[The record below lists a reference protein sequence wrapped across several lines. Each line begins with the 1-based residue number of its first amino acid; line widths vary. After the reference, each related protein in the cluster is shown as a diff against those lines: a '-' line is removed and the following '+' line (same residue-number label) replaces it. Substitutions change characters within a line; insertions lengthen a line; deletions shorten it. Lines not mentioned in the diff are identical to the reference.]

1 MQSEGLTPP
10 LPFIQEDGQ
19 ENDKEDDGVE
29 KQVKKQPGSLREKL
43 LRIILLCWVLP
54 IAIILTVAGVL
65 LRSNYERNLRS
76 QLETDAGYVLRQ
88 EELLLNAVFESSKA
102 VSYDGAVRSA
112 YRDYLQNGDRAA
124 LYRGVS
130 EYLSQTFARDERFQA
145 VFVSFWEDLKIYPY
159 VMSSGIRGYSIP
171 RNYHRSVE
179 PLLLEEMAEADTAI
193 RILVYDNEL
202 YVARNLLDSSFRP
215 YATVV
220 MLCDKSGLLDSFD
233 SIRGA
238 GGVMLLLDDLLLDE
252 SGTLRQTE
260 DPETPDGDVLCYDG
274 DLEGHRLQL
283 QVRTVSFDILAD
295 IPELRIA
302 VAAVLLLVLP
312 LLLVMILLFRRQV
325 TRPVETLLDATD
337 RLQGGE
343 RGYRI
348 EDEAKNKEFE
358 RIYRHFNAMSTE
370 LQNQFERSYR
380 EQQALQEARVKALQS
395 QINPHFL
402 NNTLEVINWEAR
414 LAGDDRVST
423 MIEALSVMLNAALG
437 RDGRSRIPLKEELSY
452 VDAYLYIISQRLGER
467 LVISREID
475 EALLELPVPRLILQ
489 PLVENAVEHDLAQ
502 RHGGALSVR
511 VYRSGDEIV
520 LESEHDGSLSSEDL
534 ESIREMLASSV
545 VDTEISGQVGLRNV
559 RQRLE
564 LLYGQA
570 GRLNIEQS
578 APERILAQVR
588 FPIES

>member
-1 MQSEGLTPP
+1 M
-10 LPFIQEDGQ
+10 
-19 ENDKEDDGVE
+19 E
-29 KQVKKQPGSLREKL
+29 KQVKKQPGSLRTKL

-54 IAIILTVAGVL
+54 IAIILTVAGIL
-65 LRSNYERNLRS
+65 LRSNYERNLRG

-112 YRDYLQNGDRAA
+112 YRDYLQHGDRTA

-130 EYLSQTFARDERFQA
+130 EYLSQTFSRDERFQA

-159 VMSSGIRGYSIP
+159 IMSSGIRGYSIP

-179 PLLLEEMAEADTAI
+179 PLLLEEMEEADTAI
-193 RILVYDNEL
+193 RILVFDNEL

-238 GGVMLLLDDLLLDE
+238 GGVMLLLDDLMLDE
-252 SGTLRQTE
+252 TGTLRQTE
-260 DPETPDGDVLCYDG
+260 PAETENGDVLCYDG
-274 DLEGHRLQL
+274 ELEGHRLQL
-283 QVRTVSFDILAD
+283 RVKTVPFDILAD

-302 VAAVLLLVLP
+302 VTAVVLLVLP

-337 RLQGGE
+337 RLQSGE
-343 RGYRI
+343 RGYQI
-348 EDEAKNKEFE
+348 ADEAKNKEFE

-370 LQNQFERSYR
+370 LKNQFERSYQ
-380 EQQALQEARVKALQS
+380 EQQALQQARVKALQS

-437 RDGRSRIPLKEELSY
+437 RDGRSRIPLKEELGY

-467 LVISREID
+467 LVINREID
-475 EALLELPVPRLILQ
+475 ETLLELPVPRLILQ

-502 RHGGALSVR
+502 RHGGTLAVR
-511 VYRSGDEIV
+511 VYRVGDEMV
-520 LESEHDGSLSSEDL
+520 LESEHDGSLSAEDL
-534 ESIREMLASSV
+534 ESIRELLASSV

-588 FPIES
+588 FPIET

>member
-1 MQSEGLTPP
+1 M
-10 LPFIQEDGQ
+10 
-19 ENDKEDDGVE
+19 E
-29 KQVKKQPGSLREKL
+29 KQMKKQPGSLRTKL

-54 IAIILTVAGVL
+54 IAIILTVAGIL
-65 LRSNYERNLRS
+65 LRSNYERNLRG

-112 YRDYLQNGDRAA
+112 YRDYLQRGDRTA

-130 EYLSQTFARDERFQA
+130 EYLSQTFSRDERFQA

-193 RILVYDNEL
+193 RILVFDNEL

-238 GGVMLLLDDLLLDE
+238 GGVMLLLDDLMLDE
-252 SGTLRQTE
+252 TGTLQQAA
-260 DPETPDGDVLCYDG
+260 PAETQNGDVLCYDG
-274 DLEGHRLQL
+274 ELEGHRLQL
-283 QVRTVSFDILAD
+283 QVKTVPFDILAD

-302 VAAVLLLVLP
+302 VTAVVLLVLP

-337 RLQGGE
+337 RLQSGE
-343 RGYRI
+343 RGYQI
-348 EDEAKNKEFE
+348 ADEAKNKEFE

-370 LQNQFERSYR
+370 LQNQFERSYQ
-380 EQQALQEARVKALQS
+380 EQQALQQARVKALQS

-437 RDGRSRIPLKEELSY
+437 RDGRSRIPLKEELGY

-467 LVISREID
+467 LVINREID
-475 EALLELPVPRLILQ
+475 ETLLELPVPRLILQ

-502 RHGGALSVR
+502 RHGGTLAAR
-511 VYRSGDEIV
+511 VYRVGDEMV
-520 LESEHDGSLSSEDL
+520 LESEHDGSLSAEDL
-534 ESIREMLASSV
+534 ESIRELLASSV

-588 FPIES
+588 FPIET

>member
-1 MQSEGLTPP
+1 M
-10 LPFIQEDGQ
+10 
-19 ENDKEDDGVE
+19 E
-29 KQVKKQPGSLREKL
+29 KQMKKQPGSLRTKL

-54 IAIILTVAGVL
+54 IAIILTVAGIL
-65 LRSNYERNLRS
+65 LRSNYERNLRG

-112 YRDYLQNGDRAA
+112 YRDYLQRGDRTA

-130 EYLSQTFARDERFQA
+130 EYLSQTFSRDERFQA

-159 VMSSGIRGYSIP
+159 IMSSGIRGYSIP

-179 PLLLEEMAEADTAI
+179 PLLLEEMAEADTTI
-193 RILVYDNEL
+193 RILVFDNEL
-202 YVARNLLDSSFRP
+202 YVARNLLDSSFHP

-238 GGVMLLLDDLLLDE
+238 GGVMLLLDDQMLDE
-252 SGTLRQTE
+252 TGTLRQTE
-260 DPETPDGDVLCYDG
+260 PAETQNGDVLCYDG
-274 DLEGHRLQL
+274 ELEGHRLQL
-283 QVRTVSFDILAD
+283 QVKTVPFDILAD

-302 VAAVLLLVLP
+302 VTAVVLLVLP

-337 RLQGGE
+337 RLQSGE
-343 RGYRI
+343 RGYQI
-348 EDEAKNKEFE
+348 ADEAKNKEFE

-370 LQNQFERSYR
+370 LQNQFERSYQ
-380 EQQALQEARVKALQS
+380 EQQALQQARVKALQS

-437 RDGRSRIPLKEELSY
+437 RDGRSRIPLKEELGY

-467 LVISREID
+467 LVINREID
-475 EALLELPVPRLILQ
+475 ETLLELPVPRLILQ

-502 RHGGALSVR
+502 RHGGTLAVR
-511 VYRSGDEIV
+511 VYRVGDEMV
-520 LESEHDGSLSSEDL
+520 LESEHDGSLSAEDL
-534 ESIREMLASSV
+534 ESIRELLASSV

-588 FPIES
+588 FPIET

>member
-1 MQSEGLTPP
+1 M
-10 LPFIQEDGQ
+10 
-19 ENDKEDDGVE
+19 E
-29 KQVKKQPGSLREKL
+29 KQVKKQPGSLRTKL

-54 IAIILTVAGVL
+54 IAIILTVAGIL
-65 LRSNYERNLRS
+65 LRSNYERNLRG

-88 EELLLNAVFESSKA
+88 EELLLNAIFESSKA

-112 YRDYLQNGDRAA
+112 YRDYLQRGDRTA

-130 EYLSQTFARDERFQA
+130 EYLSQTFSRDERFQA

-193 RILVYDNEL
+193 RILVFDNEL

-238 GGVMLLLDDLLLDE
+238 GGVMLLLDDLMLDE
-252 SGTLRQTE
+252 TGTLQQAAPAETE
-260 DPETPDGDVLCYDG
+260 NGDVLCYDG
-274 DLEGHRLQL
+274 ELEGHRLQL
-283 QVRTVSFDILAD
+283 RVKTVPFDILAD

-302 VAAVLLLVLP
+302 VTAVVLLVLP

-337 RLQGGE
+337 RLQSGE
-343 RGYRI
+343 RGYQI
-348 EDEAKNKEFE
+348 ADEAKNKEFE

-370 LQNQFERSYR
+370 LQNQFERSYQ
-380 EQQALQEARVKALQS
+380 EQQALQQARVKALQS

-437 RDGRSRIPLKEELSY
+437 RDGRSRIPLKEELGY
-452 VDAYLYIISQRLGER
+452 VAAYLYIISQRLGER
-467 LVISREID
+467 LVINREID
-475 EALLELPVPRLILQ
+475 ETLLELPVPRLILQ

-502 RHGGALSVR
+502 RHGGTLAVR
-511 VYRSGDEIV
+511 VYRVGDEMV
-520 LESEHDGSLSSEDL
+520 LESEHDGSLSAEDL
-534 ESIREMLASSV
+534 ESIRELLASSV

-570 GRLNIEQS
+570 GQLNIEQS

-588 FPIES
+588 FPIET

>member
-1 MQSEGLTPP
+1 M
-10 LPFIQEDGQ
+10 
-19 ENDKEDDGVE
+19 E
-29 KQVKKQPGSLREKL
+29 KQVKKQPGSLRTKL

-88 EELLLNAVFESSKA
+88 EELLLDAVFESSKA

-112 YRDYLQNGDRAA
+112 YRDYLQNGDRTA

-159 VMSSGIRGYSIP
+159 IMSSGIRGYSIP

-179 PLLLEEMAEADTAI
+179 PLLLEEMSEADTAI
-193 RILVYDNEL
+193 RILVYDSEL

-220 MLCDKSGLLDSFD
+220 MLCDKSGLLSSFD

-238 GGVMLLLDDLLLDE
+238 GGVTLLLDDLMLDE
-252 SGTLRQTE
+252 TGTLRQAENTE
-260 DPETPDGDVLCYDG
+260 SPDVDVLCYDG
-274 DLEGHRLQL
+274 DLDGHRLQL
-283 QVRTVSFDILAD
+283 QVKTEPFDILAD
-295 IPELRIA
+295 IPELRVA
-302 VAAVLLLVLP
+302 VTGVVLLVLP

-343 RGYRI
+343 RGYQI
-348 EDEAKNKEFE
+348 SDEAKNKEFE
-358 RIYRHFNAMSTE
+358 RIYRHFNAMSSE
-370 LQNQFERSYR
+370 LQNQFERSYL
-380 EQQALQEARVKALQS
+380 EQQALQQARVKALQS

-414 LAGDDRVST
+414 LAGDERVSE

-437 RDGRSRIPLKEELSY
+437 RDGRSRIPLREELSY

-475 EALLELPVPRLILQ
+475 EELLELPVPRLILQ

-502 RHGGALSVR
+502 HRGGALSVR
-511 VYRSGDEIV
+511 AYRVGDEMV
-520 LESEHDGSLSSEDL
+520 LETEHDGSLSREDQ
-534 ESIREMLASSV
+534 ESIREMLVSSV

-570 GRLNIEQS
+570 GRLSIEQS
-578 APERILAQVR
+578 AEERILAQVR

>member
-1 MQSEGLTPP
+1 M
-10 LPFIQEDGQ
+10 
-19 ENDKEDDGVE
+19 E
-29 KQVKKQPGSLREKL
+29 KQVKKQPGSLRTKL

-54 IAIILTVAGVL
+54 IAIILTVAGIL
-65 LRSNYERNLRS
+65 LRSNYERNLRG

-88 EELLLNAVFESSKA
+88 EELLLNAIFESSKA

-112 YRDYLQNGDRAA
+112 YRDYLQHGDRTA

-130 EYLSQTFARDERFQA
+130 EYLSQTFSRDERFQA

-159 VMSSGIRGYSIP
+159 IMSSGIRGYSIP

-193 RILVYDNEL
+193 RILVFDNEL

-238 GGVMLLLDDLLLDE
+238 GGVMLLLDDLMLDE
-252 SGTLRQTE
+252 TGTLQQAAPAETE
-260 DPETPDGDVLCYDG
+260 NGDVLCYDG
-274 DLEGHRLQL
+274 ELEGHRLQL
-283 QVRTVSFDILAD
+283 RVKTVPFDILAD

-302 VAAVLLLVLP
+302 VTAVVLLVLP

-337 RLQGGE
+337 RLQSGE
-343 RGYRI
+343 RGYQI
-348 EDEAKNKEFE
+348 ADEAKNKEFE

-370 LQNQFERSYR
+370 LQNQFERSYQ
-380 EQQALQEARVKALQS
+380 EQQALQQARVKALQS

-437 RDGRSRIPLKEELSY
+437 RDGRSRIPLKEELGY

-467 LVISREID
+467 LVINREID
-475 EALLELPVPRLILQ
+475 ETLLELPVPRLILQ

-502 RHGGALSVR
+502 RHGGTLAVR
-511 VYRSGDEIV
+511 VYRVGDEMV
-520 LESEHDGSLSSEDL
+520 LESEHDGSLSAEDL
-534 ESIREMLASSV
+534 ESIRELLASSV

-588 FPIES
+588 FPIET

>member
-1 MQSEGLTPP
+1 M
-10 LPFIQEDGQ
+10 
-19 ENDKEDDGVE
+19 E
-29 KQVKKQPGSLREKL
+29 KQVKKQPGSLRTKL

-54 IAIILTVAGVL
+54 IAIILTVAGIL
-65 LRSNYERNLRS
+65 LRSNYERNLRG

-112 YRDYLQNGDRAA
+112 YRDYLQHGDRTA

-130 EYLSQTFARDERFQA
+130 EYLSQTFSRDERFQA

-159 VMSSGIRGYSIP
+159 IMSSGIRGYSIP

-193 RILVYDNEL
+193 RILVFDNEL

-238 GGVMLLLDDLLLDE
+238 GGVMLLLDDLMLDE
-252 SGTLRQTE
+252 TGTLRQTE
-260 DPETPDGDVLCYDG
+260 PAETENGDVLCYDG
-274 DLEGHRLQL
+274 ELEGHRLQL
-283 QVRTVSFDILAD
+283 RVKTVPFDILAD

-302 VAAVLLLVLP
+302 VTAVVLLVLP

-337 RLQGGE
+337 RLQSGE
-343 RGYRI
+343 RGYQI
-348 EDEAKNKEFE
+348 ADEAKNKEFE

-370 LQNQFERSYR
+370 LQNQFERSYQ
-380 EQQALQEARVKALQS
+380 EQQALQQARVKALQS

-437 RDGRSRIPLKEELSY
+437 RDGRSRIPLKEELGY

-467 LVISREID
+467 LVINREID
-475 EALLELPVPRLILQ
+475 ETLLELPVPRLILQ

-502 RHGGALSVR
+502 RHGGTLAVR
-511 VYRSGDEIV
+511 VYRVGDEMV
-520 LESEHDGSLSSEDL
+520 LESEHDGSLSAEDL
-534 ESIREMLASSV
+534 ESIRELLASSV

-588 FPIES
+588 FPIET

>member
-1 MQSEGLTPP
+1 MQAEGRIPP
-10 LPFIQEDGQ
+10 LPFIQE
-19 ENDKEDDGVE
+19 NDQEDDGME
-29 KQVKKQPGSLREKL
+29 KQMKKQPGSLRTKL

-54 IAIILTVAGVL
+54 IAIILTVAGIL
-65 LRSNYERNLRS
+65 LRSNYERNLRG

-112 YRDYLQNGDRAA
+112 YRDYLQHGDRTA

-130 EYLSQTFARDERFQA
+130 EYLSQTFSRDERFQA

-159 VMSSGIRGYSIP
+159 IMSSGIRGYSIP

-193 RILVYDNEL
+193 RILVFDNEL
-202 YVARNLLDSSFRP
+202 YVARNLLDSSFHP

-238 GGVMLLLDDLLLDE
+238 GGVMLLLDDQMLDE
-252 SGTLRQTE
+252 TGTLRQAE
-260 DPETPDGDVLCYDG
+260 PAETQNGDVLCYDG
-274 DLEGHRLQL
+274 ELEGHCLQL
-283 QVRTVSFDILAD
+283 QVKTVPFDILAD

-302 VAAVLLLVLP
+302 VTAVVLLVLP

-337 RLQGGE
+337 RLQSGE
-343 RGYRI
+343 RGYQI
-348 EDEAKNKEFE
+348 ADEAKNKEFE

-370 LQNQFERSYR
+370 LQNQFERSYQ
-380 EQQALQEARVKALQS
+380 EQQALQQARVKALQS

-437 RDGRSRIPLKEELSY
+437 RDGRSRIPLKEELGY

-467 LVISREID
+467 LVINREID
-475 EALLELPVPRLILQ
+475 ETLLELPVPRLIMQ

-502 RHGGALSVR
+502 RHGGTLAVR
-511 VYRSGDEIV
+511 VYRAGDEMV
-520 LESEHDGSLSSEDL
+520 LESEHDGSLSAEDL
-534 ESIREMLASSV
+534 ESIRELLASSV

-588 FPIES
+588 FPIET

>member
-1 MQSEGLTPP
+1 M
-10 LPFIQEDGQ
+10 
-19 ENDKEDDGVE
+19 E
-29 KQVKKQPGSLREKL
+29 KQVKKQPGSLRTKL

-54 IAIILTVAGVL
+54 IAIILTVAGIL
-65 LRSNYERNLRS
+65 LRSNYERNLRG

-112 YRDYLQNGDRAA
+112 YRDYLQHGDRTA

-130 EYLSQTFARDERFQA
+130 EYLSQTFSRDERFQA

-159 VMSSGIRGYSIP
+159 IMSSGIRGYSIP

-179 PLLLEEMAEADTAI
+179 PLLLEEMEEADTAI
-193 RILVYDNEL
+193 RILVFDNEL

-238 GGVMLLLDDLLLDE
+238 GGVMLLLDDLMLDE
-252 SGTLRQTE
+252 TGTLQQAAPAETE
-260 DPETPDGDVLCYDG
+260 NGDVLCYDG
-274 DLEGHRLQL
+274 ELEGHRLQL
-283 QVRTVSFDILAD
+283 RVKTVPFDILAD

-302 VAAVLLLVLP
+302 VTAVVLLVLP

-337 RLQGGE
+337 RLQSGE
-343 RGYRI
+343 RGYQI
-348 EDEAKNKEFE
+348 ADEAKNKEFE

-370 LQNQFERSYR
+370 LQNQFERSYQ
-380 EQQALQEARVKALQS
+380 EQQALQQARVKALQS

-437 RDGRSRIPLKEELSY
+437 RDGRSRIPLKEELGY

-467 LVISREID
+467 LVINREID
-475 EALLELPVPRLILQ
+475 ETLLELPVPRLILQ

-502 RHGGALSVR
+502 RHGGTLAVR
-511 VYRSGDEIV
+511 VYRVGDEMV
-520 LESEHDGSLSSEDL
+520 LESEHDGSLSAEDL
-534 ESIREMLASSV
+534 ESIRELLASSV

-588 FPIES
+588 FPIET

>member
-1 MQSEGLTPP
+1 M
-10 LPFIQEDGQ
+10 
-19 ENDKEDDGVE
+19 E
-29 KQVKKQPGSLREKL
+29 KQVKRQPGSLRTKL

-88 EELLLNAVFESSKA
+88 EELFLNAVFESSKA

-112 YRDYLQNGDRAA
+112 YRGYLQSGDRTA

-130 EYLSQTFARDERFQA
+130 EYLTQTFARDERFQA

-159 VMSSGIRGYSIP
+159 IMSSGIRGYSIP

-179 PLLLEEMAEADTAI
+179 PLLLNEMAEADTAI
-193 RILVYDNEL
+193 RILEYDNEL
-202 YVARNLLDSSFRP
+202 YIARNLLDSSFRP

-220 MLCDKSGLLDSFD
+220 MLCDKSGLLNSFD

-238 GGVMLLLDDLLLDE
+238 GGVILLLDE
-252 SGTLRQTE
+252 LLLDETGTLRQAE
-260 DPETPDGDVLCYDG
+260 GAEPPKGDMLCYGG
-274 DLEGHRLQL
+274 DLDEHRLQL
-283 QVRTVSFDILAD
+283 QVETVPYDILAD

-302 VAAVLLLVLP
+302 VAAVVLLVLP

-343 RGYRI
+343 RGYQI
-348 EDEAKNKEFE
+348 SDEAKNKEFE
-358 RIYRHFNAMSTE
+358 RIYRHFNTMSAE
-370 LQNQFERSYR
+370 LQNQFERSYQ
-380 EQQALQEARVKALQS
+380 EQQALQQARVKALQS

-437 RDGRSRIPLKEELSY
+437 RDGRSRIPLREELSY

-467 LVISREID
+467 LVISQEID

-502 RHGGALSVR
+502 RHGGDLSVR
-511 VYRSGDEIV
+511 VYRSGDEMV
-520 LESEHDGSLSSEDL
+520 LESEHDGSLSAEDL
-534 ESIREMLASSV
+534 ESIRELLASSV

-570 GRLNIEQS
+570 GRLSIEQS

>member
-1 MQSEGLTPP
+1 M
-10 LPFIQEDGQ
+10 
-19 ENDKEDDGVE
+19 E
-29 KQVKKQPGSLREKL
+29 KQVKKQPGSLRTKL

-54 IAIILTVAGVL
+54 IAIILTAAGVL
-65 LRSNYERNLRS
+65 LRSNYEQNLRS

-88 EELLLNAVFESSKA
+88 EELFLDEVFESSKA

-112 YRDYLQNGDRAA
+112 YRDYLQNGDRTA

-130 EYLSQTFARDERFQA
+130 EYLSQSFSRDERFQA

-159 VMSSGIRGYSIP
+159 IMSSGIRGYSIP

-179 PLLLEEMAEADTAI
+179 PLLLEEMSEADTAI

-220 MLCDKSGLLDSFD
+220 MLCDKSGLLNSFE

-238 GGVMLLLDDLLLDE
+238 GGVTLQLDDLLLDE
-252 SGTLRQTE
+252 EGTLRQTQGA
-260 DPETPDGDVLCYDG
+260 ETPDGDVLCYDG
-274 DLEGHRLQL
+274 TLEEHRLQL
-283 QVRTVSFDILAD
+283 KVKPVPFDILSD
-295 IPELRIA
+295 IPELRLA
-302 VAAVLLLVLP
+302 VTGVVLLVLP

-343 RGYRI
+343 RGYQI
-348 EDEAKNKEFE
+348 KDEAKNKEFE

-370 LQNQFERSYR
+370 LQNQFERSYQ
-380 EQQALQEARVKALQS
+380 EQQALQQARVKALQS

-414 LAGDDRVST
+414 LAGDDRVSA

-437 RDGRSRIPLKEELSY
+437 RDGRSRIPLREELSY

-475 EALLELPVPRLILQ
+475 EALLELSVPRLILQ

-511 VYRSGDEIV
+511 AYRVGDELV
-520 LESEHDGSLSSEDL
+520 LETEHDGSLSREDQ
-534 ESIREMLASSV
+534 ENIREMLVSPV

-570 GRLNIEQS
+570 GRLSIEQS

>member
-1 MQSEGLTPP
+1 M
-10 LPFIQEDGQ
+10 
-19 ENDKEDDGVE
+19 E
-29 KQVKKQPGSLREKL
+29 KQMKKQPGSLRTKL

-54 IAIILTVAGVL
+54 IAIILTVAGIL
-65 LRSNYERNLRS
+65 LRSNYERNLRG

-112 YRDYLQNGDRAA
+112 YRDYLQHGDRTA

-130 EYLSQTFARDERFQA
+130 EYLSQTFSRDERFQA

-159 VMSSGIRGYSIP
+159 IMSSGIRGYSIP

-193 RILVYDNEL
+193 RILVFDNEL

-238 GGVMLLLDDLLLDE
+238 GGVMLLLDDLMLDE
-252 SGTLRQTE
+252 TGTLQQAVPAETE
-260 DPETPDGDVLCYDG
+260 NGDVLCYDG
-274 DLEGHRLQL
+274 ELEGHRLQL
-283 QVRTVSFDILAD
+283 RVKTVPFDILAD

-302 VAAVLLLVLP
+302 VTAVVLLVLP

-337 RLQGGE
+337 RLQSGE
-343 RGYRI
+343 RGYQI
-348 EDEAKNKEFE
+348 ADEAKNKEFE

-370 LQNQFERSYR
+370 LQNQFERSYQ
-380 EQQALQEARVKALQS
+380 EQQALQQARVKALQS

-437 RDGRSRIPLKEELSY
+437 RDGRSRIPLREELSY

-475 EALLELPVPRLILQ
+475 ETLLELSVPRLILQ

-511 VYRSGDEIV
+511 VYHVGDELV
-520 LESEHDGSLSSEDL
+520 LETEHDGSLSREDQ
-534 ESIREMLASSV
+534 ESIREMLVSSV

-570 GRLNIEQS
+570 GRLSIEQI

>member
-1 MQSEGLTPP
+1 M
-10 LPFIQEDGQ
+10 
-19 ENDKEDDGVE
+19 E
-29 KQVKKQPGSLREKL
+29 KQVKKQPGSLRTKL

-54 IAIILTVAGVL
+54 IAIILTVAGIL
-65 LRSNYERNLRS
+65 LRSNYERNLRG

-112 YRDYLQNGDRAA
+112 YRDYLQHGDRTA

-130 EYLSQTFARDERFQA
+130 EYLSQTFSRDERFQA

-159 VMSSGIRGYSIP
+159 IMSSGIRGYSIP

-193 RILVYDNEL
+193 RILVFDNEL

-238 GGVMLLLDDLLLDE
+238 GGVMLLLDDLMLDE
-252 SGTLRQTE
+252 TGTLRQAE
-260 DPETPDGDVLCYDG
+260 PAETQNGDVLCYDG
-274 DLEGHRLQL
+274 ELEGHRLQL
-283 QVRTVSFDILAD
+283 RVKTVPFDILAD

-302 VAAVLLLVLP
+302 VTAVVLLVLP

-337 RLQGGE
+337 RLQSGE
-343 RGYRI
+343 RGYQI
-348 EDEAKNKEFE
+348 ADEAKNKEFE

-370 LQNQFERSYR
+370 LKNQFERSYQ
-380 EQQALQEARVKALQS
+380 EQQALQQARVKALQS

-437 RDGRSRIPLKEELSY
+437 RDGRSRIPLKEELGY

-467 LVISREID
+467 LVINREID
-475 EALLELPVPRLILQ
+475 ETLLELPVPRLILQ

-502 RHGGALSVR
+502 RHGGTLAVR
-511 VYRSGDEIV
+511 VYRVGDEMV
-520 LESEHDGSLSSEDL
+520 LESEHDGSLSAEDL
-534 ESIREMLASSV
+534 ESIRELLASSV

-588 FPIES
+588 FPIET

>member
-1 MQSEGLTPP
+1 M
-10 LPFIQEDGQ
+10 
-19 ENDKEDDGVE
+19 E
-29 KQVKKQPGSLREKL
+29 KQMKKQPGSLRTKL

-54 IAIILTVAGVL
+54 IAIILTVAGIL
-65 LRSNYERNLRS
+65 LRSNYERNLRG

-112 YRDYLQNGDRAA
+112 YRDYLQHGDRTA

-130 EYLSQTFARDERFQA
+130 EYLSQTFSRDERFQA

-159 VMSSGIRGYSIP
+159 IMSSGIRGYSIP

-193 RILVYDNEL
+193 RILVFDNEL

-238 GGVMLLLDDLLLDE
+238 GGVMLLLDDLMLDE
-252 SGTLRQTE
+252 TGTLQQAVPAETE
-260 DPETPDGDVLCYDG
+260 NGDVLCYDG
-274 DLEGHRLQL
+274 ELEGHRLQL
-283 QVRTVSFDILAD
+283 RVKTVPFDILAD

-302 VAAVLLLVLP
+302 VTAVVLLVLP

-337 RLQGGE
+337 RLQSGE
-343 RGYRI
+343 RGYQI
-348 EDEAKNKEFE
+348 ADEAKNKEFE

-370 LQNQFERSYR
+370 LQNQFERSYQ
-380 EQQALQEARVKALQS
+380 EQQALQQARVKALQS

-437 RDGRSRIPLKEELSY
+437 RDGRSRIPLKEELGY

-467 LVISREID
+467 LVINREID
-475 EALLELPVPRLILQ
+475 ETLLELPVPRLILQ

-502 RHGGALSVR
+502 RHGGTLAVR
-511 VYRSGDEIV
+511 VYRVGDEMV
-520 LESEHDGSLSSEDL
+520 LESEHDGSLSAEDL
-534 ESIREMLASSV
+534 ESIRELLASSV

-588 FPIES
+588 FPIET

>member
-1 MQSEGLTPP
+1 M
-10 LPFIQEDGQ
+10 
-19 ENDKEDDGVE
+19 E
-29 KQVKKQPGSLREKL
+29 KQVKKQPGSLRTKL

-54 IAIILTVAGVL
+54 IAIILTVAGIL

-88 EELLLNAVFESSKA
+88 EELLLDAVFESSKA

-112 YRDYLQNGDRAA
+112 YRDYLQNGDRTA

-130 EYLSQTFARDERFQA
+130 EYLSQSFSRDERFQA

-159 VMSSGIRGYSIP
+159 IMSSGIRGYSIP

-179 PLLLEEMAEADTAI
+179 PLLLEEMSEADTAI

-220 MLCDKSGLLDSFD
+220 MLCDKSGLMNSFE

-238 GGVMLLLDDLLLDE
+238 GGVTLQLDDLLLDE
-252 SGTLRQTE
+252 EGTLRQTQGA
-260 DPETPDGDVLCYDG
+260 ETPDVDVLCYDG
-274 DLEGHRLQL
+274 TLEEHRLQL
-283 QVRTVSFDILAD
+283 KVKPVPFDILSD
-295 IPELRIA
+295 IPELRLA
-302 VAAVLLLVLP
+302 VTGVVLLVLP

-337 RLQGGE
+337 RLQSGE
-343 RGYRI
+343 RGYQI
-348 EDEAKNKEFE
+348 KDEAKNKEFE

-370 LQNQFERSYR
+370 LQNQFERSYQ
-380 EQQALQEARVKALQS
+380 EQQALQQARVKALQS

-414 LAGDDRVST
+414 LAGDDRVSA

-437 RDGRSRIPLKEELSY
+437 RDGRSRIPLREELSY

-475 EALLELPVPRLILQ
+475 ETLLELSVPRLILQ

-502 RHGGALSVR
+502 RHGDALSVR
-511 VYRSGDEIV
+511 VYRVGDELV
-520 LESEHDGSLSSEDL
+520 LETEHDGSLSREDQ
-534 ESIREMLASSV
+534 ESIREMLVSSV

-570 GRLNIEQS
+570 GRLSIEQI

>member
-1 MQSEGLTPP
+1 M
-10 LPFIQEDGQ
+10 
-19 ENDKEDDGVE
+19 E
-29 KQVKKQPGSLREKL
+29 KQVKKQPGSLRTKL

-54 IAIILTVAGVL
+54 IAIILTVAGIL

-88 EELLLNAVFESSKA
+88 EELLLDAVFESSKA

-112 YRDYLQNGDRAA
+112 YRDYLQNGDRTA

-159 VMSSGIRGYSIP
+159 IMSSGIRGYSIP

-179 PLLLEEMAEADTAI
+179 PLLLEEMSEADTAI
-193 RILVYDNEL
+193 RILVYDSEL

-220 MLCDKSGLLDSFD
+220 MLCDKSGLLSSFD

-238 GGVMLLLDDLLLDE
+238 GGVTLLLDDLMLDE
-252 SGTLRQTE
+252 AGTLRQAENTE
-260 DPETPDGDVLCYDG
+260 SPDVDVLCYDG
-274 DLEGHRLQL
+274 DLDGHRLQL
-283 QVRTVSFDILAD
+283 QVKTEPFDILAD
-295 IPELRIA
+295 IPELRVA
-302 VAAVLLLVLP
+302 VTGVVLLVLP

-343 RGYRI
+343 RGFQI
-348 EDEAKNKEFE
+348 SDEAKNKEFE
-358 RIYRHFNAMSTE
+358 RIYRHFNAMSSE
-370 LQNQFERSYR
+370 LQNQFECSYL
-380 EQQALQEARVKALQS
+380 EQQALQQARVKALQS

-414 LAGDDRVST
+414 LAGDERVSE

-437 RDGRSRIPLKEELSY
+437 RDGRSRIPLREELSY

-475 EALLELPVPRLILQ
+475 EELLELPVPRLILQ

-502 RHGGALSVR
+502 HRGGALSVR
-511 VYRSGDEIV
+511 AYRVGDEMV
-520 LESEHDGSLSSEDL
+520 LETEHDGSLSREDQ
-534 ESIREMLASSV
+534 ESIREMLVSSV

-570 GRLNIEQS
+570 GRLSIDQS
-578 APERILAQVR
+578 AEERILAQVR

>member
-1 MQSEGLTPP
+1 M
-10 LPFIQEDGQ
+10 
-19 ENDKEDDGVE
+19 E
-29 KQVKKQPGSLREKL
+29 KQVKKQPGSLRTKL

-54 IAIILTVAGVL
+54 IAIILTVAGIL
-65 LRSNYERNLRS
+65 LRSNYERNLRG

-112 YRDYLQNGDRAA
+112 YRDYLQHGDRTA

-130 EYLSQTFARDERFQA
+130 EYLSQTFSRDERFQA

-159 VMSSGIRGYSIP
+159 IMSSGIRGYSIP

-193 RILVYDNEL
+193 RILVFDNEL
-202 YVARNLLDSSFRP
+202 YVARNLLDSSFHP

-238 GGVMLLLDDLLLDE
+238 GGVMLLLDDLMLDE
-252 SGTLRQTE
+252 TGTLQQAAPAETE
-260 DPETPDGDVLCYDG
+260 NGDVLCYDG
-274 DLEGHRLQL
+274 ELEGHRLQL
-283 QVRTVSFDILAD
+283 RVKTVPFDILAD

-302 VAAVLLLVLP
+302 VTAVVLLVLP

-337 RLQGGE
+337 RLQSGE
-343 RGYRI
+343 RGYQI
-348 EDEAKNKEFE
+348 ADEAKNKEFE

-370 LQNQFERSYR
+370 LQNQFERSYQ
-380 EQQALQEARVKALQS
+380 EQQALQQARVKALQS

-437 RDGRSRIPLKEELSY
+437 RDGRSRIPLKEELGY

-467 LVISREID
+467 LVINREID
-475 EALLELPVPRLILQ
+475 ETLLELPVPRLILQ

-502 RHGGALSVR
+502 RHGGTLAVR
-511 VYRSGDEIV
+511 VYRVGDEMV
-520 LESEHDGSLSSEDL
+520 LESEHDGSLSAEDL
-534 ESIREMLASSV
+534 ESIRELLASSV

-588 FPIES
+588 FPIET

>member
-1 MQSEGLTPP
+1 M
-10 LPFIQEDGQ
+10 
-19 ENDKEDDGVE
+19 E
-29 KQVKKQPGSLREKL
+29 KQVKKQPGSLRTKL

-54 IAIILTVAGVL
+54 IAIILTVAGIL
-65 LRSNYERNLRS
+65 LRSNYERNLRG

-112 YRDYLQNGDRAA
+112 YRDYLQRGDRTA

-130 EYLSQTFARDERFQA
+130 EYLSQTFSRDERFQA

-159 VMSSGIRGYSIP
+159 IMSSGIRGYSIP

-193 RILVYDNEL
+193 RILVFDNEL
-202 YVARNLLDSSFRP
+202 YVARNLLDSSFHP

-238 GGVMLLLDDLLLDE
+238 GGVMLLLDDLMLDE
-252 SGTLRQTE
+252 TGTLQQAAPAETE
-260 DPETPDGDVLCYDG
+260 NGDVLCYDG
-274 DLEGHRLQL
+274 ELEGHRLQL
-283 QVRTVSFDILAD
+283 RVKTVPFDILAD

-302 VAAVLLLVLP
+302 VTAVVLLVLP

-337 RLQGGE
+337 RLQSGE
-343 RGYRI
+343 RGYQI
-348 EDEAKNKEFE
+348 ADEAKNKEFE

-370 LQNQFERSYR
+370 LQNQFERSYQ
-380 EQQALQEARVKALQS
+380 EQQALQQARVKALQS

-437 RDGRSRIPLKEELSY
+437 RDGRSRIPLKEELGY

-467 LVISREID
+467 LVINREID
-475 EALLELPVPRLILQ
+475 ETLLELPVPRLILQ

-502 RHGGALSVR
+502 RHGGTLAVR
-511 VYRSGDEIV
+511 VYRVGDEMV
-520 LESEHDGSLSSEDL
+520 LESEHDGSLSAEDL
-534 ESIREMLASSV
+534 ESIRELLASSV

-588 FPIES
+588 FPIET

>member
-1 MQSEGLTPP
+1 M
-10 LPFIQEDGQ
+10 
-19 ENDKEDDGVE
+19 E
-29 KQVKKQPGSLREKL
+29 KQVKKQPGSLRTKL

-54 IAIILTVAGVL
+54 IAIILTVAGIL
-65 LRSNYERNLRS
+65 LRSNYERNLRG

-112 YRDYLQNGDRAA
+112 YRDYLQHGDRTA

-130 EYLSQTFARDERFQA
+130 EYLSQTFSRDERFQA

-159 VMSSGIRGYSIP
+159 IMSSGIRGYSIP

-193 RILVYDNEL
+193 RILVFDNEL
-202 YVARNLLDSSFRP
+202 YVARNLLDSSFHP

-238 GGVMLLLDDLLLDE
+238 GGVMLLLDDLMLDE
-252 SGTLRQTE
+252 TGTLQQAAPAETE
-260 DPETPDGDVLCYDG
+260 NGDVLCYDG
-274 DLEGHRLQL
+274 ELEGHRLQL
-283 QVRTVSFDILAD
+283 RVKTVPFDILAD

-302 VAAVLLLVLP
+302 VTAVVLLVLP

-337 RLQGGE
+337 RLQSGE
-343 RGYRI
+343 RGYQI
-348 EDEAKNKEFE
+348 ADEAKNKEFE

-370 LQNQFERSYR
+370 LQNQFERSYQ
-380 EQQALQEARVKALQS
+380 EQQALQQARVKALQS

-423 MIEALSVMLNAALG
+423 MIEALSVMLKAALG
-437 RDGRSRIPLKEELSY
+437 RDGRSRIPLKEELGY

-467 LVISREID
+467 LVINREID
-475 EALLELPVPRLILQ
+475 ETLLELPVPRLILQ

-502 RHGGALSVR
+502 RHGGTLAVR
-511 VYRSGDEIV
+511 VYRVGDEMV
-520 LESEHDGSLSSEDL
+520 LESEHDGSLSAEDL
-534 ESIREMLASSV
+534 ESIRELLASSV

-588 FPIES
+588 FPIET

>member
-1 MQSEGLTPP
+1 M
-10 LPFIQEDGQ
+10 
-19 ENDKEDDGVE
+19 E
-29 KQVKKQPGSLREKL
+29 KQVKKQPGSLRTKL

-76 QLETDAGYVLRQ
+76 QLETDAGYVIRQ
-88 EELLLNAVFESSKA
+88 EELFLNAVIESSKA

-112 YRDYLQNGDRAA
+112 YRDYLQSGDRTA

-179 PLLLEEMAEADTAI
+179 PLLLEEMSEADTAI
-193 RILVYDNEL
+193 RILVYDDEL

-220 MLCDKSGLLDSFD
+220 MLCDKRSLLNSFD

-238 GGVMLLLDDLLLDE
+238 DGVMLLLDDLLLDE

-260 DPETPDGDVLCYDG
+260 PAETPDGDTLCYDG
-274 DLEGHRLQL
+274 VLEGHRLQL
-283 QVRTVSFDILAD
+283 QVKTVSFDILAD
-295 IPELRIA
+295 IPELRVA

-343 RGYRI
+343 RGYQI
-348 EDEAKNKEFE
+348 ADEAKNKEFE
-358 RIYRHFNAMSTE
+358 RIYRHFNAMSAE
-370 LQNQFERSYR
+370 LQNQFERSFQ
-380 EQQALQEARVKALQS
+380 EQQALQQARVKALQS

-437 RDGRSRIPLKEELSY
+437 RDGRSRIPLKEELGY

-467 LVISREID
+467 LVINREID
-475 EALLELPVPRLILQ
+475 ETLLELPVPRLILQ

-502 RHGGALSVR
+502 SHGGALSVR
-511 VYRSGDEIV
+511 VYREADEMV
-520 LESEHDGSLSSEDL
+520 LESEHDGSLSAEDL
-534 ESIREMLASSV
+534 ESIRELLASSV

-588 FPIES
+588 FPIEI

>member
-1 MQSEGLTPP
+1 M
-10 LPFIQEDGQ
+10 
-19 ENDKEDDGVE
+19 E
-29 KQVKKQPGSLREKL
+29 KQMKKQPGSLRTKL

-54 IAIILTVAGVL
+54 IAIILTVAGIL
-65 LRSNYERNLRS
+65 LRSNYERNLRG

-112 YRDYLQNGDRAA
+112 YRDYLQRGDRTA

-130 EYLSQTFARDERFQA
+130 EYLSQTFSRDERFQA

-159 VMSSGIRGYSIP
+159 IMSSGIRGYSIP

-193 RILVYDNEL
+193 RILVFDNEL

-238 GGVMLLLDDLLLDE
+238 GGVMLLLDDLMLDE
-252 SGTLRQTE
+252 TGTLQQAA
-260 DPETPDGDVLCYDG
+260 PAETQNGDVLCYDG
-274 DLEGHRLQL
+274 ELEGHRLQL
-283 QVRTVSFDILAD
+283 QVKTVPFDILAD

-302 VAAVLLLVLP
+302 VTAVVLLVLP

-337 RLQGGE
+337 RLQSGE
-343 RGYRI
+343 RGYQI
-348 EDEAKNKEFE
+348 TDEAKNKEFE

-370 LQNQFERSYR
+370 LQNQFERSYQ
-380 EQQALQEARVKALQS
+380 EQQALQQARVKALQS

-437 RDGRSRIPLKEELSY
+437 RDGRSRIPLKEELGY

-467 LVISREID
+467 LVINREID
-475 EALLELPVPRLILQ
+475 ETLLELPVPRLILQ

-502 RHGGALSVR
+502 RHGGTLAAR
-511 VYRSGDEIV
+511 VYRVGDEMV
-520 LESEHDGSLSSEDL
+520 LESEHDGSLSAEDL
-534 ESIREMLASSV
+534 ESIRELLASSV

-588 FPIES
+588 FPIET

>member
-1 MQSEGLTPP
+1 M
-10 LPFIQEDGQ
+10 
-19 ENDKEDDGVE
+19 E
-29 KQVKKQPGSLREKL
+29 KQVKKQPGSLRTKL

-88 EELLLNAVFESSKA
+88 EELLLDAVFESSKA

-112 YRDYLQNGDRAA
+112 YRDYLQNGDRTA

-130 EYLSQTFARDERFQA
+130 EYLSQSFSRDERFQA

-159 VMSSGIRGYSIP
+159 IMSSGIRGYSIP

-179 PLLLEEMAEADTAI
+179 PLLLEEMSEADTAI
-193 RILVYDNEL
+193 RILVYDREL

-220 MLCDKSGLLDSFD
+220 MLCDKSGLLSSFD

-238 GGVMLLLDDLLLDE
+238 GGVTLLLDDLMLDE
-252 SGTLRQTE
+252 TGTLRQAENTE
-260 DPETPDGDVLCYDG
+260 SPDVDVLCYDG
-274 DLEGHRLQL
+274 DLDGHRLQL
-283 QVRTVSFDILAD
+283 QVKTEPFDILAD
-295 IPELRIA
+295 IPELRVA
-302 VAAVLLLVLP
+302 VTGVVLLVLP

-343 RGYRI
+343 RGYQI
-348 EDEAKNKEFE
+348 SDEAKNKEFE
-358 RIYRHFNAMSTE
+358 RIYRHFNAMSSE
-370 LQNQFERSYR
+370 LQNQFERSYL
-380 EQQALQEARVKALQS
+380 EQQALQQARVKALQS

-414 LAGDDRVST
+414 LAGDERVSE

-437 RDGRSRIPLKEELSY
+437 RDGRSRIPLREELSY

-475 EALLELPVPRLILQ
+475 EELLELPVPRLILQ

-502 RHGGALSVR
+502 HRGGALSVR
-511 VYRSGDEIV
+511 AYRVGDEMV
-520 LESEHDGSLSSEDL
+520 LETEHDGSLSREDQ
-534 ESIREMLASSV
+534 ESIREMLVSSV

-570 GRLNIEQS
+570 GRLSIEQS
-578 APERILAQVR
+578 AEERILAQVR

>member
-1 MQSEGLTPP
+1 M
-10 LPFIQEDGQ
+10 
-19 ENDKEDDGVE
+19 E
-29 KQVKKQPGSLREKL
+29 KQVKKQPGSLRTKL

-54 IAIILTVAGVL
+54 IAIILTVAGIL
-65 LRSNYERNLRS
+65 LRSNYERNLRG

-112 YRDYLQNGDRAA
+112 YRDYLQHGDRTA

-130 EYLSQTFARDERFQA
+130 EYLSQTFSRDERFQA

-159 VMSSGIRGYSIP
+159 IMSSGIRGYSIP

-193 RILVYDNEL
+193 RILVFDNEL

-238 GGVMLLLDDLLLDE
+238 GGVMLLLDDLMLDE
-252 SGTLRQTE
+252 TGTLQQAAPAETE
-260 DPETPDGDVLCYDG
+260 NGDVLCYDG
-274 DLEGHRLQL
+274 ELEGHRLQL
-283 QVRTVSFDILAD
+283 RVKTVPFDILAD

-302 VAAVLLLVLP
+302 VTAVVLLVLP

-337 RLQGGE
+337 RLQSGE
-343 RGYRI
+343 RGYQI
-348 EDEAKNKEFE
+348 ADEAKNKEFE

-370 LQNQFERSYR
+370 LQNQFERSYQ
-380 EQQALQEARVKALQS
+380 EQQALQQARVKALQS

-437 RDGRSRIPLKEELSY
+437 RDGRSRIPLKEELGY

-467 LVISREID
+467 LVINREID
-475 EALLELPVPRLILQ
+475 ETLLELPVPRLILQ

-502 RHGGALSVR
+502 RHGGTLAVR
-511 VYRSGDEIV
+511 VYRVGDEMV
-520 LESEHDGSLSSEDL
+520 LESEHDGNLSAEDL
-534 ESIREMLASSV
+534 ESIRELLASSV

-588 FPIES
+588 FPIET

>member
-1 MQSEGLTPP
+1 MAE
-10 LPFIQEDGQ
+10 LPELIRD
-19 ENDKEDDGVE
+19 
-29 KQVKKQPGSLREKL
+29 LAL
-43 LRIILLCWVLP
+43 
-54 IAIILTVAGVL
+54 ILTVAGVL

-88 EELLLNAVFESSKA
+88 EELLLDAVFESSKA

-112 YRDYLQNGDRAA
+112 YRDYLQNGDRTA

-159 VMSSGIRGYSIP
+159 IMSSGIRGYSIP

-179 PLLLEEMAEADTAI
+179 PLLLEEMSEADTAI
-193 RILVYDNEL
+193 RILVYDREL

-220 MLCDKSGLLDSFD
+220 MLCDKSGLLSSFD

-238 GGVMLLLDDLLLDE
+238 GGVTLLLDDLMLDE
-252 SGTLRQTE
+252 TGTLRQAENTE
-260 DPETPDGDVLCYDG
+260 SPDVDVLCYDG
-274 DLEGHRLQL
+274 DLDGHRLQL
-283 QVRTVSFDILAD
+283 QVKTEPFDILAD
-295 IPELRIA
+295 IPELRVA
-302 VAAVLLLVLP
+302 VTGVVLLVLP

-343 RGYRI
+343 RGYQI
-348 EDEAKNKEFE
+348 SDEAKNKEFE
-358 RIYRHFNAMSTE
+358 RIYRHFNAMSSE
-370 LQNQFERSYR
+370 LQNQFERSYL
-380 EQQALQEARVKALQS
+380 EQQALQQARVKALQS

-414 LAGDDRVST
+414 LAGDERVSE

-437 RDGRSRIPLKEELSY
+437 RDGRSRIPLREELSY

-475 EALLELPVPRLILQ
+475 EELLELPVPRLILQ

-502 RHGGALSVR
+502 HRGGALSVR
-511 VYRSGDEIV
+511 AYRVGDEMV
-520 LESEHDGSLSSEDL
+520 LETEHDGSLSREDQ
-534 ESIREMLASSV
+534 ESIREMLVSSV

-570 GRLNIEQS
+570 GRLSIEQS
-578 APERILAQVR
+578 AEERILAQVR

>member
-1 MQSEGLTPP
+1 M
-10 LPFIQEDGQ
+10 
-19 ENDKEDDGVE
+19 E
-29 KQVKKQPGSLREKL
+29 KQVKKQPGSLRTKL

-54 IAIILTVAGVL
+54 IAIILTVAGIL
-65 LRSNYERNLRS
+65 LRSNYERNLRG

-112 YRDYLQNGDRAA
+112 YRDYLQHGDRTA

-130 EYLSQTFARDERFQA
+130 EYLSQSFSRDERFQA

-159 VMSSGIRGYSIP
+159 IMSSGIRGYSIP

-193 RILVYDNEL
+193 RILVFDNEL

-238 GGVMLLLDDLLLDE
+238 GGVMLLLDDLMLDE
-252 SGTLRQTE
+252 TGTLQQAAPAETE
-260 DPETPDGDVLCYDG
+260 NGDVLCYDG
-274 DLEGHRLQL
+274 ELEGHRLQL
-283 QVRTVSFDILAD
+283 RVKTVPFDILAD

-302 VAAVLLLVLP
+302 VTAVVLLVLP

-337 RLQGGE
+337 RLQSGE
-343 RGYRI
+343 RGYQI
-348 EDEAKNKEFE
+348 ADEAKNKEFE

-370 LQNQFERSYR
+370 LQNQFERSYQ
-380 EQQALQEARVKALQS
+380 EQQALQQARVKALQS

-437 RDGRSRIPLKEELSY
+437 RDGRSRIPLKEELGY

-467 LVISREID
+467 LVINQEID
-475 EALLELPVPRLILQ
+475 ETLLKLPVPRLILQ

-502 RHGGALSVR
+502 RHGGTLAVR
-511 VYRSGDEIV
+511 VYRVGDEMV
-520 LESEHDGSLSSEDL
+520 LESEHDGSLSAEDL
-534 ESIREMLASSV
+534 ESIRELLASSV

-588 FPIES
+588 FPIET

>member
-1 MQSEGLTPP
+1 M
-10 LPFIQEDGQ
+10 
-19 ENDKEDDGVE
+19 E
-29 KQVKKQPGSLREKL
+29 KQVKKQPGSLRTKL

-54 IAIILTVAGVL
+54 IAIILTVAGIL
-65 LRSNYERNLRS
+65 LRSNYERNLRG

-112 YRDYLQNGDRAA
+112 YRDYLQHGDRTA

-130 EYLSQTFARDERFQA
+130 EYLSQTFSRDERFQA

-159 VMSSGIRGYSIP
+159 IMSSGIRGYSIP

-193 RILVYDNEL
+193 RILVFDNEL

-238 GGVMLLLDDLLLDE
+238 GGVMLLLDDLMLDE
-252 SGTLRQTE
+252 TGTLQQAAPAETE
-260 DPETPDGDVLCYDG
+260 NGDVLCYDG
-274 DLEGHRLQL
+274 ELEGHRLQL
-283 QVRTVSFDILAD
+283 RVKTVPFDILAD

-302 VAAVLLLVLP
+302 VAAVVLLVLP

-337 RLQGGE
+337 RLQSGE
-343 RGYRI
+343 RGYQI
-348 EDEAKNKEFE
+348 ADEAKNKEFE

-370 LQNQFERSYR
+370 LQNQFERSYQ
-380 EQQALQEARVKALQS
+380 EQQALQQARVKAPQS

-437 RDGRSRIPLKEELSY
+437 RDGRSRIPLREELSY

-467 LVISREID
+467 LVINREID
-475 EALLELPVPRLILQ
+475 ETLLELPVPRLILQ

-502 RHGGALSVR
+502 RHGGTLAVR
-511 VYRSGDEIV
+511 VYRVGDEMV
-520 LESEHDGSLSSEDL
+520 LESEHDGSLSAEDL
-534 ESIREMLASSV
+534 ECIRELLASSV

-588 FPIES
+588 FPIET

>member
-1 MQSEGLTPP
+1 M
-10 LPFIQEDGQ
+10 
-19 ENDKEDDGVE
+19 E
-29 KQVKKQPGSLREKL
+29 KQMKKQPGSLRTKL

-54 IAIILTVAGVL
+54 IAIILTVAGIL
-65 LRSNYERNLRS
+65 LRSNYERNLRG

-112 YRDYLQNGDRAA
+112 YRDYLQHGDRTA

-130 EYLSQTFARDERFQA
+130 EYLSQTFSRDERFQA

-159 VMSSGIRGYSIP
+159 IMSSGIRGYSIP
-171 RNYHRSVE
+171 RNYHRSAE

-193 RILVYDNEL
+193 RILVFDNEL

-238 GGVMLLLDDLLLDE
+238 GGVMLLLDDLMLDE
-252 SGTLRQTE
+252 TGTLQQAAPAETE
-260 DPETPDGDVLCYDG
+260 NGDVLCYDG
-274 DLEGHRLQL
+274 ELEGHRLQL
-283 QVRTVSFDILAD
+283 RVKTVPFDILAD

-302 VAAVLLLVLP
+302 VTAVVLLVLP

-337 RLQGGE
+337 RLQSGE
-343 RGYRI
+343 RGYQI
-348 EDEAKNKEFE
+348 ADEAKNKEFE

-370 LQNQFERSYR
+370 LQNQFERSYQ
-380 EQQALQEARVKALQS
+380 EQQALQQARVKALQS

-437 RDGRSRIPLKEELSY
+437 RDGRSRIPLKEELGY

-467 LVISREID
+467 LVINREID
-475 EALLELPVPRLILQ
+475 ETLLELPVPRLILQ

-502 RHGGALSVR
+502 HRGGALSVR
-511 VYRSGDEIV
+511 AYRVGDEMV
-520 LESEHDGSLSSEDL
+520 LETEHDGSLSREDQ
-534 ESIREMLASSV
+534 ESIREMLVSSV

-570 GRLNIEQS
+570 GRLSIEQS
-578 APERILAQVR
+578 AEERILAQVR

>member
-1 MQSEGLTPP
+1 M
-10 LPFIQEDGQ
+10 
-19 ENDKEDDGVE
+19 E
-29 KQVKKQPGSLREKL
+29 KQVKKQPGSLRTKL

-54 IAIILTVAGVL
+54 IAIILTVAGIL

-88 EELLLNAVFESSKA
+88 EELLLDAVFESSKA

-112 YRDYLQNGDRAA
+112 YRDYLQNGDRTA

-159 VMSSGIRGYSIP
+159 IMSSGIRGYSIP

-179 PLLLEEMAEADTAI
+179 PLLLEEMSEADTAI
-193 RILVYDNEL
+193 RILVYDSEL

-220 MLCDKSGLLDSFD
+220 MLCDKSGLLSSFD

-238 GGVMLLLDDLLLDE
+238 GGVTLLLDDLMLDE
-252 SGTLRQTE
+252 AGTLRQAENTE
-260 DPETPDGDVLCYDG
+260 SPDVDVLCYDG
-274 DLEGHRLQL
+274 DLDGHRLQL
-283 QVRTVSFDILAD
+283 QVKTEPFDILAD
-295 IPELRIA
+295 IPELRVA
-302 VAAVLLLVLP
+302 VTGVVLLVLP

-343 RGYRI
+343 RGFQI
-348 EDEAKNKEFE
+348 SDEAKNKEFE
-358 RIYRHFNAMSTE
+358 RIYRHFNAMSSE
-370 LQNQFERSYR
+370 LQNQFERSYQ
-380 EQQALQEARVKALQS
+380 EQQALQQARVKALQS

-414 LAGDDRVST
+414 LAGDERVSE

-437 RDGRSRIPLKEELSY
+437 RDGRSRIPLREELSY

-475 EALLELPVPRLILQ
+475 EELLELPVPRLILQ

-502 RHGGALSVR
+502 HRGGALSVR
-511 VYRSGDEIV
+511 AYRVGDEMV
-520 LESEHDGSLSSEDL
+520 LETEHDGSLSREDQ
-534 ESIREMLASSV
+534 ESIREMLVSSV

-570 GRLNIEQS
+570 GRLSIDQS
-578 APERILAQVR
+578 AEERILAQVR

>member
-1 MQSEGLTPP
+1 MQAEGRIPP
-10 LPFIQEDGQ
+10 LPFIQE
-19 ENDKEDDGVE
+19 NDQEDDGME
-29 KQVKKQPGSLREKL
+29 KQMKKQPGSLRTKL

-54 IAIILTVAGVL
+54 IAIILTVAGIL
-65 LRSNYERNLRS
+65 LRSNYERNLRG

-112 YRDYLQNGDRAA
+112 YRDYLQRGDRTA

-130 EYLSQTFARDERFQA
+130 EYLSQTFSRDERFQA

-159 VMSSGIRGYSIP
+159 IMSSGIRGYSIP

-193 RILVYDNEL
+193 RILVFDNEL
-202 YVARNLLDSSFRP
+202 YVARNLLDSSFHP

-238 GGVMLLLDDLLLDE
+238 GGVMLLLDDLMLDE
-252 SGTLRQTE
+252 TGTLRQAK
-260 DPETPDGDVLCYDG
+260 PAETQNGDVLCYDG
-274 DLEGHRLQL
+274 ELEGHRLQL
-283 QVRTVSFDILAD
+283 QVKTVPFDILAD

-302 VAAVLLLVLP
+302 VTAVVLLVLP

-337 RLQGGE
+337 RLQSGE
-343 RGYRI
+343 RGYQI
-348 EDEAKNKEFE
+348 ADEAKNKEFE

-370 LQNQFERSYR
+370 LQNQFERSYQ
-380 EQQALQEARVKALQS
+380 EQQALQQARVKALQS

-437 RDGRSRIPLKEELSY
+437 RDGRSRIPLKEELGY

-467 LVISREID
+467 LVINREID
-475 EALLELPVPRLILQ
+475 ETLLELPVPRLILQ
-489 PLVENAVEHDLAQ
+489 PLVENAVEHDLTQ
-502 RHGGALSVR
+502 RHGGTLAVR
-511 VYRSGDEIV
+511 VYRAGDEMV
-520 LESEHDGSLSSEDL
+520 LESEHDGSLSAEDL
-534 ESIREMLASSV
+534 ESIRELLASSV

-588 FPIES
+588 FPIET

>member
-1 MQSEGLTPP
+1 M
-10 LPFIQEDGQ
+10 
-19 ENDKEDDGVE
+19 E
-29 KQVKKQPGSLREKL
+29 KQVKKQPGSLRTKL

-54 IAIILTVAGVL
+54 IAIILTVAGIL
-65 LRSNYERNLRS
+65 LRSNYERNLRG

-112 YRDYLQNGDRAA
+112 YRDYLQHGDRTA

-130 EYLSQTFARDERFQA
+130 EYLSQTFSRDERFQA

-159 VMSSGIRGYSIP
+159 IMSSGIRGYSIP

-193 RILVYDNEL
+193 RILVFDNEL

-238 GGVMLLLDDLLLDE
+238 GGVMLLLDDLMLDE
-252 SGTLRQTE
+252 TGTLQQAAPAETE
-260 DPETPDGDVLCYDG
+260 NGDVLCYDG
-274 DLEGHRLQL
+274 ELEGHRLQL
-283 QVRTVSFDILAD
+283 RVKTVPFDILAD

-302 VAAVLLLVLP
+302 VTAVVLLVLP

-337 RLQGGE
+337 RLQSGE
-343 RGYRI
+343 RGYQI
-348 EDEAKNKEFE
+348 ADEAKNKEFE

-370 LQNQFERSYR
+370 LQNQFERSYQ
-380 EQQALQEARVKALQS
+380 EQQALQQARVKALQS

-437 RDGRSRIPLKEELSY
+437 RDGRSRIPLKEELGY

-467 LVISREID
+467 LVINREID
-475 EALLELPVPRLILQ
+475 ETLLELPVPRLILQ

-502 RHGGALSVR
+502 RHGGTLAVR
-511 VYRSGDEIV
+511 VYRVGDEMV
-520 LESEHDGSLSSEDL
+520 LESEHDGSLSAEDL
-534 ESIREMLASSV
+534 ESIRELLASSV

-588 FPIES
+588 FPIET

>member
-1 MQSEGLTPP
+1 M
-10 LPFIQEDGQ
+10 
-19 ENDKEDDGVE
+19 E
-29 KQVKKQPGSLREKL
+29 KQVKKQPGSLRTKL

-88 EELLLNAVFESSKA
+88 EEALLEAVFESSKA

-112 YRDYLQNGDRAA
+112 YRDYLQDGDRTA

-159 VMSSGIRGYSIP
+159 IMSSGIRGYSIP
-171 RNYHRSVE
+171 RSYHRSVE
-179 PLLLEEMAEADTAI
+179 PSLLEEMAAADTAI
-193 RILVYDNEL
+193 RLLMYDNEL

-220 MLCDKSGLLDSFD
+220 MLCDKSGLLRSFD

-238 GGVMLLLDDLLLDE
+238 GGATLRLDDLTLDE
-252 SGTLRQTE
+252 TGTLRQAE
-260 DPETPDGDVLCYDG
+260 AEEAPEGEVLCYDG

-283 QVRTVSFDILAD
+283 QVRMIPFDILAD
-295 IPELRIA
+295 IPELRLA
-302 VAAVLLLVLP
+302 VTGVVLLVLP

-337 RLQGGE
+337 RLQSGE
-343 RGYRI
+343 RGYQI
-348 EDEAKNKEFE
+348 SDEAKNKEFE
-358 RIYRHFNAMSTE
+358 RIYRHFNVMSSE
-370 LQNQFERSYR
+370 LQNQFERSYQ
-380 EQQALQEARVKALQS
+380 EQQALQQARVKALQS

-414 LAGDDRVST
+414 LAGDERVSA

-437 RDGRSRIPLKEELSY
+437 RDGRSRIPLREELSY

-467 LVISREID
+467 LVIDRKID

-502 RHGGALSVR
+502 HHGGALSIR
-511 VYRSGDEIV
+511 VYRAGDEMV
-520 LESEHDGSLSSEDL
+520 LESEHDGSLSTEDL
-534 ESIREMLASSV
+534 QSIRTMLASGV
-545 VDTEISGQVGLRNV
+545 VDTGISGQVGLRNV

-564 LLYGQA
+564 LLYGPA

-578 APERILAQVR
+578 TPERILAQVC
-588 FPIES
+588 FPIEA

>member
-1 MQSEGLTPP
+1 M
-10 LPFIQEDGQ
+10 
-19 ENDKEDDGVE
+19 E
-29 KQVKKQPGSLREKL
+29 KQVKKQPGSLRTKL

-54 IAIILTVAGVL
+54 IAIILTVAGIL
-65 LRSNYERNLRS
+65 LRSNYERNLRG

-88 EELLLNAVFESSKA
+88 EELLLNAIFESSKA

-112 YRDYLQNGDRAA
+112 YRDYLQRGDRTA

-130 EYLSQTFARDERFQA
+130 EYLSQTFSRDERFQA

-159 VMSSGIRGYSIP
+159 IMSSGIRGYSIP

-193 RILVYDNEL
+193 RILVFDNEL
-202 YVARNLLDSSFRP
+202 YVARNLLDSSFHP

-238 GGVMLLLDDLLLDE
+238 GGVMLLLDDLMLDE
-252 SGTLRQTE
+252 TGTLQQAVPAETE
-260 DPETPDGDVLCYDG
+260 NGDVLCYDG
-274 DLEGHRLQL
+274 ELEGHRLQL
-283 QVRTVSFDILAD
+283 RVKTVPFDILAD

-302 VAAVLLLVLP
+302 VTAVVLLVLP

-337 RLQGGE
+337 RLQSGE
-343 RGYRI
+343 RGYQI
-348 EDEAKNKEFE
+348 ADEAKNKEFE

-370 LQNQFERSYR
+370 LQNQFERSYQ
-380 EQQALQEARVKALQS
+380 EQQALQQARVKALQS

-437 RDGRSRIPLKEELSY
+437 RDGRSRIPLKEELGY

-467 LVISREID
+467 LVINREID
-475 EALLELPVPRLILQ
+475 ETLLELPVPRLILQ

-502 RHGGALSVR
+502 RHGGTLAVR
-511 VYRSGDEIV
+511 VYRAGDEMV
-520 LESEHDGSLSSEDL
+520 LESEHDGSLSAEDL
-534 ESIREMLASSV
+534 ESIRELLASSV

-588 FPIES
+588 FPIET

>member
-1 MQSEGLTPP
+1 M
-10 LPFIQEDGQ
+10 
-19 ENDKEDDGVE
+19 E
-29 KQVKKQPGSLREKL
+29 KQMKKQPGSLRTKL

-54 IAIILTVAGVL
+54 IAIILTVAGIL
-65 LRSNYERNLRS
+65 LRSNYERNLRG

-112 YRDYLQNGDRAA
+112 YRDYLQHGDRTA

-130 EYLSQTFARDERFQA
+130 EYLSQTFSRDERFQA

-159 VMSSGIRGYSIP
+159 IMSSGIRGYSIP

-193 RILVYDNEL
+193 RILVFDNEL

-238 GGVMLLLDDLLLDE
+238 GGVMLLLDDLMLDE
-252 SGTLRQTE
+252 TGTLQQAAPAETE
-260 DPETPDGDVLCYDG
+260 NGDVLCYDG
-274 DLEGHRLQL
+274 ELEGHRLQL
-283 QVRTVSFDILAD
+283 RVKTVPFDILAD

-302 VAAVLLLVLP
+302 VTAVVLLVLP

-337 RLQGGE
+337 RLQSGE
-343 RGYRI
+343 RGYQI
-348 EDEAKNKEFE
+348 ADEAKNKEFE

-370 LQNQFERSYR
+370 LQNQFERSYQ
-380 EQQALQEARVKALQS
+380 EQQALQQARVKALQS

-437 RDGRSRIPLKEELSY
+437 RDGRSRIPLKEELGY

-467 LVISREID
+467 LVINREID
-475 EALLELPVPRLILQ
+475 ETLLELPVPRLILQ

-502 RHGGALSVR
+502 RHGGTLAVR
-511 VYRSGDEIV
+511 VYRVGDEMV
-520 LESEHDGSLSSEDL
+520 LESEHDGSLSAEDL
-534 ESIREMLASSV
+534 ESIRELLASSV

-588 FPIES
+588 FPIET

>member
-1 MQSEGLTPP
+1 M
-10 LPFIQEDGQ
+10 
-19 ENDKEDDGVE
+19 E
-29 KQVKKQPGSLREKL
+29 KQMKKQPGSLRTKL

-54 IAIILTVAGVL
+54 IAIILAVAGIL
-65 LRSNYERNLRS
+65 LRSNYERNLRG

-112 YRDYLQNGDRAA
+112 YRDYLQRGDRTA

-130 EYLSQTFARDERFQA
+130 EYLSQTFSRDERFQA

-159 VMSSGIRGYSIP
+159 IMSSGIRGYSIP

-193 RILVYDNEL
+193 RILVFDNEL
-202 YVARNLLDSSFRP
+202 YVARNLLDSSFHP

-238 GGVMLLLDDLLLDE
+238 GGVMLLLDDLMLDE
-252 SGTLRQTE
+252 TGTLRQAE
-260 DPETPDGDVLCYDG
+260 PAETQNGDVLCYDG
-274 DLEGHRLQL
+274 ELEGHCLQL
-283 QVRTVSFDILAD
+283 QVKTVPFDILAD

-302 VAAVLLLVLP
+302 VTAVVLLVLP

-337 RLQGGE
+337 RLQSGE
-343 RGYRI
+343 RGYQI
-348 EDEAKNKEFE
+348 ADEAKNKEFE

-370 LQNQFERSYR
+370 LQNQFERSYQ
-380 EQQALQEARVKALQS
+380 EQQALQQARVKALQS

-437 RDGRSRIPLKEELSY
+437 RDGRSRIPLKEELGY

-467 LVISREID
+467 LVINREID
-475 EALLELPVPRLILQ
+475 ETLLELPVPRLIMQ
-489 PLVENAVEHDLAQ
+489 PLVENAVEHDLTQ
-502 RHGGALSVR
+502 RHGGTLAVR
-511 VYRSGDEIV
+511 VYRAGDEMV
-520 LESEHDGSLSSEDL
+520 LESEHDGSLSAEDL
-534 ESIREMLASSV
+534 ESIRELLASSV

-588 FPIES
+588 FPIET

>member
-1 MQSEGLTPP
+1 M
-10 LPFIQEDGQ
+10 
-19 ENDKEDDGVE
+19 E
-29 KQVKKQPGSLREKL
+29 KQMKKQPGSLRTKL

-54 IAIILTVAGVL
+54 IAIILTVAGIL
-65 LRSNYERNLRS
+65 LRSNYERNLRG

-112 YRDYLQNGDRAA
+112 YRDYLQRGDRTA

-130 EYLSQTFARDERFQA
+130 EYLSQTFSRDERFQA

-159 VMSSGIRGYSIP
+159 IMSSGIRGYSIP

-193 RILVYDNEL
+193 RILVFDNEL
-202 YVARNLLDSSFRP
+202 YVARNLLDSSFHP

-238 GGVMLLLDDLLLDE
+238 GGVMLLLDDLMLDE
-252 SGTLRQTE
+252 TGTLQQAAPAETE
-260 DPETPDGDVLCYDG
+260 NGDVLCYDG
-274 DLEGHRLQL
+274 ELEGHRLQL
-283 QVRTVSFDILAD
+283 RVKTVPFDILAD

-302 VAAVLLLVLP
+302 VTAVVLLVLP

-337 RLQGGE
+337 RLQSGE
-343 RGYRI
+343 RGYQI
-348 EDEAKNKEFE
+348 ADEAKNKEFE

-370 LQNQFERSYR
+370 LQNQFERSYQ
-380 EQQALQEARVKALQS
+380 EQQALQQARVKALQS

-437 RDGRSRIPLKEELSY
+437 RDGRSRIPLKEELGY

-467 LVISREID
+467 LVINREID
-475 EALLELPVPRLILQ
+475 ETLLELPVPRLILQ

-502 RHGGALSVR
+502 RHGGTLAVR
-511 VYRSGDEIV
+511 VYRAGDEMV
-520 LESEHDGSLSSEDL
+520 LESEHDGSLSAEDL
-534 ESIREMLASSV
+534 ESIRELLASSV

-588 FPIES
+588 FPIET